1 MKIKRIIHIGI
12 LVSGMESVL
21 RLYTED
27 LGLRLQRREAFQGVA
42 DIAFL
47 PVGATDLE
55 IIADLP
61 PAKEVSSLI
70 AEKGEGVHHIAF
82 EVDNIREAMNE
93 LKEKGI
99 SFREPEPKPGA
110 HGTLTAF
117 MDPRATHGV
126 LIELVQVGL

>member
-1 MKIKRIIHIGI
+1 MKIKRISHIGI
-12 LVSGMESVL
+12 LVSGMESAL
-21 RLYTED
+21 RLYTDE
-27 LGLRLQRREAFQGVA
+27 LGLRLQRRVAYQGVA

-47 PVGATDLE
+47 PVEATELE

-93 LKEKGI
+93 LKDRGI
-99 SFREPEPKPGA
+99 PFRDPEPKPGA